1 VSAAP
6 PGVRFDAVSAG
17 YGGATVLRELSWTV
31 ERGALVGIVGPSGSG
46 KTTLVRCLTGQAT
59 RHAGRI
65 TVLGDEVGRRGSPHV
80 GYVPQLGTV
89 DRDFPITVRQVVLLG
104 ATATSR
110 RVPWFS
116 RDERSRADALLERL
130 GLGGTGDRHIR
141 ELSGGQ
147 QQRTFLARAMIRRC
161 EVLVLDEP
169 TTGVDLATRHDVLHL
184 VGELWQGGMTV
195 LVTTHD
201 LNWVAAQL
209 PHIALLNGTILAEGA
224 PREVLTPD
232 LLERTY
238 GARMRVVDDGDQIV
252 VTDHHPVLSP
262 GRPHSHRSAS

>member
-1 VSAAP
+1 VSPPP
-6 PGVRFDAVSAG
+6 PGVHFEAVSAG
-17 YGGATVLRELSWTV
+17 YGGATVLRDLTWSV
-31 ERGALVGIVGPSGSG
+31 ARGDLVGVVGPSGAG
-46 KTTLVRCLTGQAT
+46 KTTLVRSLTGQAT

-65 TVLGDEVGRRGSPHV
+65 TVLGEDVGRHGSRHV

-89 DRDFPITVRQVVLLG
+89 DRDFPLTVQQVVLLG
-104 ATATSR
+104 ATDGSR

-116 RDERSRADALLERL
+116 REEKRLADGLLERL
-130 GLGGTGDRHIR
+130 GLGGLGSRQLR

-161 EVLVLDEP
+161 EVLLLDEP

-184 VGELWQGGMTV
+184 VGELWREGMTII
-195 LVTTHD
+195 VTTHD

-209 PHIALLNGTILAEGA
+209 PHIALLNGTILAEGT

-232 LLERTY
+232 LLARTY
-238 GARMRVVDDGDQIV
+238 GARMRVVHDGDQIV
-252 VTDHHPVLSP
+252 VTDHHPVLAQ
-262 GRPHSHRSAS
+262 RPAHDHEPQT